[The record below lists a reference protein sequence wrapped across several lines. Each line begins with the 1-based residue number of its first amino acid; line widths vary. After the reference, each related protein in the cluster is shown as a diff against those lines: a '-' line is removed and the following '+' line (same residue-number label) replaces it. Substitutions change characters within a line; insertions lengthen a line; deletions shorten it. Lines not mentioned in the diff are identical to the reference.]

1 LEVIKSLV
9 LEKIPMNNESSLYKN
24 TDMDA
29 GDTTA
34 DRGIIPAEV
43 AARRER
49 EGDAFRHTAD
59 ELADPESIDI
69 TGGATV
75 DQEGLANNYAIEPE
89 MYINEPGD
97 LRQQESEL
105 AAERA
110 HELEQLQ
117 EDEDGKL
124 DMDHDRRHRGPGVI

>member
-1 LEVIKSLV
+1 
-9 LEKIPMNNESSLYKN
+9 MNNEPSLYKS
-24 TDMDA
+24 TDMQEE
-29 GDTTA
+29 DTSA

-49 EGDAFRHTAD
+49 EGADFRKTAD
-59 ELADPESIDI
+59 ELEDPESIDV

-89 MYINEPGD
+89 MYVNEPGD
-97 LRQQESEL
+97 LRQEEEEL

-110 HELEQLQ
+110 EAISEMKQDNDGELT
-117 EDEDGKL
+117 
-124 DMDHDRRHRGPGVI
+124 MDHDTRGKGSGAI

>member
-1 LEVIKSLV
+1 
-9 LEKIPMNNESSLYKN
+9 MNHDSSLYKD
-24 TDMDA
+24 TDMKEE
-29 GDTTA
+29 DTTA

-49 EGDAFRHTAD
+49 EGSDYRKTAD
-59 ELADPESIDI
+59 EQADPESIDV

-89 MYINEPGD
+89 MYYEEPGD
-97 LRQQESEL
+97 AVQQDEEI

-110 HELEQLQ
+110 EAIAEAQQGGDGELTM
-117 EDEDGKL
+117 DRDTRGK
-124 DMDHDRRHRGPGVI
+124 GPGVI

>member
-1 LEVIKSLV
+1 
-9 LEKIPMNNESSLYKN
+9 MNHDSSLYKD
-24 TDMDA
+24 TDMKEE
-29 GDTTA
+29 DTTA

-49 EGDAFRHTAD
+49 EGSDYRTTAD
-59 ELADPESIDI
+59 EQAEPESIDV

-89 MYINEPGD
+89 MYYDEPGD
-97 LRQQESEL
+97 AVQQDEET

-110 HELEQLQ
+110 EAIAEAQQGGDGELTM
-117 EDEDGKL
+117 DRDTRGK
-124 DMDHDRRHRGPGVI
+124 GPGVI

>member
-1 LEVIKSLV
+1 
-9 LEKIPMNNESSLYKN
+9 MNHDSSLYKD
-24 TDMDA
+24 TDMKEE
-29 GDTTA
+29 DTTA

-49 EGDAFRHTAD
+49 EGSDYRNTAD
-59 ELADPESIDI
+59 EQADPESIDV

-89 MYINEPGD
+89 MYYDEPGD
-97 LRQQESEL
+97 AVQQDEET

-110 HELEQLQ
+110 EAIAEAQQGGDGELTM
-117 EDEDGKL
+117 DRDTRGK
-124 DMDHDRRHRGPGVI
+124 GPGVI

>member
-1 LEVIKSLV
+1 
-9 LEKIPMNNESSLYKN
+9 MNHDSSLYKD
-24 TDMDA
+24 TDMKEE
-29 GDTTA
+29 DTTA

-49 EGDAFRHTAD
+49 EGSDYRKTAD
-59 ELADPESIDI
+59 EQADPESIDV

-89 MYINEPGD
+89 MYYDEPGD
-97 LRQQESEL
+97 AVQQDEEI

-110 HELEQLQ
+110 EAIAEAQQGGDGELT
-117 EDEDGKL
+117 
-124 DMDHDRRHRGPGVI
+124 MDRDTRRKGPGVI

>member
-1 LEVIKSLV
+1 
-9 LEKIPMNNESSLYKN
+9 MNNENSLYET
-24 TDMDA
+24 TDMKEE
-29 GDTTA
+29 DTTA

-49 EGDAFRHTAD
+49 EGTDFRKTAD
-59 ELADPESIDI
+59 EQAGVDSINV

-89 MYINEPGD
+89 MYVDEPGD
-97 LRQQESEL
+97 LKQEEEEL

-110 HELEQLQ
+110 AAIAEAQ
-117 EDEDGKL
+117 EGGEGKL
-124 DMDHDRRHRGPGVI
+124 TMEGDKRGKGPGII

>member
-1 LEVIKSLV
+1 
-9 LEKIPMNNESSLYKN
+9 MNNEPSLYKT
-24 TDMDA
+24 TDMKEE
-29 GDTTA
+29 DTTA

-49 EGDAFRHTAD
+49 EGTDFRKTAD
-59 ELADPESIDI
+59 EQADPESIDV

-89 MYINEPGD
+89 MYADEPGD
-97 LRQQESEL
+97 LKQEEEEL

-110 HELEQLQ
+110 AAIAEAQ
-117 EDEDGKL
+117 EGGEGKL
-124 DMDHDRRHRGPGVI
+124 TMEGDKRGKGPGII